1 MVNCDFHFPL
11 DAITEGK
18 DWLVNQEKIKIIKYQ
33 VIQRIYT

>member
-1 MVNCDFHFPL
+1 MVNCDFHFPF